1 MKNESPKNDRS
12 EGGSLGAQIMMAS
25 EMGAAIVFLSL
36 AGYLGGNQLDSRLN
50 SAPWGVVGGILL
62 GLTLGL
68 VFVVKRSNDM
78 EKQSRLAKERRRQ
91 EADGG
96 EG

>member
-1 MKNESPKNDRS
+1 MKNESSKNDRS

-36 AGYLGGNQLDSRLN
+36 AGYLGGDQLDSRLN
-50 SAPWGVVGGILL
+50 CAPWGVVGGILL

-68 VFVVKRSNDM
+68 AFVVKRSNDM
-78 EKQSRLAKERRRQ
+78 DRQSRLDKERRQ
-91 EADGG
+91 KEA
-96 EG
+96 ESSES

>member
-1 MKNESPKNDRS
+1 MKNESPRNDRS

-36 AGYLGGNQLDSRLN
+36 AGYLGGDQLDSRLN
-50 SAPWGVVGGILL
+50 CAPWGVVGGILL

-78 EKQSRLAKERRRQ
+78 ERQSRLAKERRRE
-91 EADGG
+91 EAEGG